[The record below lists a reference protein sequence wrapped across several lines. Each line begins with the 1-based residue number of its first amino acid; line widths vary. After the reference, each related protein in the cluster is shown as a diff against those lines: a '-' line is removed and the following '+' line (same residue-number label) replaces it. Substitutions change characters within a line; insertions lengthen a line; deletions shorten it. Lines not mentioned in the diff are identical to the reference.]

1 MKSMDES
8 IIGNTVEFEVGNAVY
23 GGNFVGRTAVGKT
36 VFVPYV
42 LPGERVQVRITE
54 DKKNFARG
62 SLQKV
67 IKPAL
72 ERINARCP
80 HFGVCGGCHYQH
92 MPYSRQLELKRTIVL
107 DQFMRIGKFASPA
120 VHDVIPSPDEW
131 NYRNT
136 VQFHVSENG
145 KLGFQKAASADTL
158 EIAECHLPENVIM
171 ELWQHLDFDAQ
182 AGIERVSMRADAD
195 GEVLLGLE
203 STDEEPPD
211 FSLDF
216 PLSVVLLGKE
226 QDLTLSG
233 EPSSR
238 FIVRGQEFV
247 VSARSFFQ
255 INLKQA
261 EAMVEHV
268 LRLVNWSKSQT
279 VFDLYSG
286 VGLFS
291 RFIAPLV
298 KEMIGIELSES
309 ACNDFATNLDP
320 FENTSLY
327 MGPVEQ
333 ILPQLKV
340 KPDAVI
346 ADPPRAGLEPR
357 VIDALIKSG
366 AKEIVYVSCDPTTLA
381 RDCRTL
387 VEGGY
392 ELADIQPFDLFPQT
406 YHIETV
412 CLLKRKNC

>member
-1 MKSMDES
+1 MVESM
-8 IIGNTVEFEVGNAVY
+8 IGTTVEFEVGNAVY
-23 GGNFVGRTAVGKT
+23 GGNFVGRTAEGKT

-42 LPGERVQVRITE
+42 LPGERVQVCITE

-67 IKPAL
+67 IKPAQ
-72 ERINARCP
+72 ERIDARCP

-92 MPYSRQLELKRTIVL
+92 IPYTRQLELKRAVVL
-107 DQFMRIGKFASPA
+107 DQFTRIGKFPSP
-120 VHDVIPSPDEW
+120 VIRDVIPSPNEW

-136 VQFHVSENG
+136 VQFHISENG
-145 KLGFQKAASADTL
+145 KLGFQKAASTDTL
-158 EIAECHLPENVIM
+158 EITECHLPETVLM
-171 ELWQHLDFDAQ
+171 DLWQHLDFDAQ

-211 FSLDF
+211 FNLDF

-226 QDLTLSG
+226 GDLTLSG

-255 INLKQA
+255 VNLKQA
-261 EAMVEHV
+261 EAMVDHV
-268 LRLVNWSKSQT
+268 LRLVNWGQKQI
-279 VFDLYSG
+279 VFDLYCG
-286 VGLFS
+286 AGLFS

-309 ACNDFATNLDP
+309 ACNDFATNLDS

-327 MGPVEQ
+327 MGAAEQ

-346 ADPPRAGLEPR
+346 ADPPRAGLAPR
-357 VIDALIKSG
+357 VIDALVKSG

-381 RDCRTL
+381 RDCRAL
-387 VEGGY
+387 VDGGFK
-392 ELADIQPFDLFPQT
+392 LADIQPFDLFPQT

-412 CLLKRKNC
+412 CLLERDEL